1 MPLIITITLL
11 FPGGSVVKNPPAVQ
25 EMQEFWVQTLSQE
38 DSQEEKEMATC
49 SSILASKIPL
59 TEDPGGLYSP
69 CGPKELDTTGRV
81 TLYLLEP

>member
-1 MPLIITITLL
+1 MPLIIIIMSL

-25 EMQEFWVQTLSQE
+25 EMPESWVQTLSQE

-59 TEDPGGLYSP
+59 SEDPGGLYSP
-69 CGPKELDTTGRV
+69 CGPEELDTTGHV